1 MQEGREGRIARG
13 WGAAVW
19 TPKMGRCTKIRRN
32 TPKRPIRGFPG
43 PPYTYA
49 YPRTQKPHGG
59 PIRAIAD
66 DSAIVRKPPFP
77 ARRRNPHGL
86 PCSGCTRFNPGPV
99 PGSCGRHAEA
109 QKPRTRRGL
118 IPASLSDYAGC
129 IVLNASG
136 IFRLSHSI
144 NRRVHLADPPR
155 ARRHHPNRVPP

>member
-1 MQEGREGRIARG
+1 MLGWGIARG
-13 WGAAVW
+13 KGGGSNANGSHVAQKLGKTRQNGPYGVF
-19 TPKMGRCTKIRRN
+19 R
-32 TPKRPIRGFPG
+32 G
-43 PPYTYA
+43 PPIPTYTPA
-49 YPRTQKPHGG
+49 PKN
-59 PIRAIAD
+59 RATAVLTPLPGITASAENP
-66 DSAIVRKPPFP
+66 DSPSRH
-77 ARRRNPHGL
+77 RNPHEL
-86 PCSGCTRFNPGPV
+86 PHFGWSRFNPGPV